1 MAKILH
7 QAPAVKVYHRQSGGK
22 QSGQISVE
30 TFADNFAELS
40 GQGFIIIVDGT
51 RLTPSNARIEIR
63 EGRL

>member
-7 QAPAVKVYHRQSGGK
+7 QAPAVKVYHRQSGGQ
-22 QSGQISVE
+22 QSEQISVE
-30 TFADNFAELS
+30 TFADSFAELS

-63 EGRL
+63 DG